1 MKILVTGGCGF
12 VGSNI
17 SVFLKNKK
25 HDVYSL
31 DNLFRKGSYLN
42 LKRLN
47 KLKIKNY
54 NIDVSNAKKINSLP
68 KFDLIIDCCAEA
80 SVEKSRIDNYRV
92 FDTNLKGSLNII
104 LKCIKDN
111 SKIIFLSSSRVYSL
125 DNLKKII
132 KKKKF

>member
-54 NIDVSNAKKINSLP
+54 NIDVSNAKK
-68 KFDLIIDCCAEA
+68 
-80 SVEKSRIDNYRV
+80 
-92 FDTNLKGSLNII
+92 
-104 LKCIKDN
+104 
-111 SKIIFLSSSRVYSL
+111 
-125 DNLKKII
+125 
-132 KKKKF
+132 